1 VAEDTGGVP
10 KMVGKTSNGR
20 DPKIPEAATRCGGA
34 ITALSGRHRLTAA
47 VVVKGEG
54 GERSS
59 DDVPHAHLPPPT
71 AADVVAT
78 THSTDGT
85 TGAIHG

>member
-1 VAEDTGGVP
+1 MVEDTGGVP

-54 GERSS
+54 GRQGLGRRHRRAEKK
-59 DDVPHAHLPPPT
+59 
-71 AADVVAT
+71 T
-78 THSTDGT
+78 T
-85 TGAIHG
+85 IN